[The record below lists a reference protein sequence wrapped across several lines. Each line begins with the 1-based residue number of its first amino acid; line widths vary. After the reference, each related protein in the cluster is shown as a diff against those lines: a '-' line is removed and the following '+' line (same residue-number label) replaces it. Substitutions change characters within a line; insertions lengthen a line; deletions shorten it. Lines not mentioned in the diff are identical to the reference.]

1 MFRKTPNCAVL
12 ANFDS
17 LDNSCVMPATQK
29 APLVRVEDYLEGEL
43 RSQSRHEYVG
53 GVVYAMAGT
62 SDVHNTISLNL
73 ASSLRTHLRTKSC
86 QVFMA
91 DVKLRMRVLEDDL
104 FYYPDVMVT
113 CDPRNTDRYSK
124 SFPSVLIEVLSPETE
139 RTDRREKFLSYT
151 QIETLEAYILVAQD
165 KMQVTVFRRATR
177 WQPEILER
185 TDEQLK
191 LESLGFSLPLADV
204 YEGIEL

>member
-1 MFRKTPNCAVL
+1 MFRKTPDCAVL
-12 ANFDS
+12 ANFAS
-17 LDNSCVMPATQK
+17 LDNSCVVQATQK
-29 APLVRVEDYLEGEL
+29 AALVRVEDYLEGEL
-43 RSQSRHEYVG
+43 HSQSRHEYVG
-53 GVVYAMAGT
+53 GVVYAMAGA

-73 ASSLRTHLRTKSC
+73 ASSLRTHLRTRSC

-91 DVKLRMRVLEDDL
+91 DVKLRMRVREDEL

-113 CDPRNTDRYSK
+113 CDPRNIDRYFK
-124 SFPSVLIEVLSPETE
+124 SYPSVLIEVLSPETE

-165 KMQVTVFRRATR
+165 KMQATVFRRTNR

-185 TDEQLK
+185 ADEK
-191 LESLGFSLPLADV
+191 LTLDALGFSMPLADV